1 MALIDTS
8 KEYILCAAFK
18 IRFDPPRLAKMKEE
32 GMDPTHIYCEP
43 HRQVFGTVTGW
54 RHADIL
60 YRFSDIIDQ
69 TDTGGFLTSLGRYVD
84 RHEAAEIAY
93 KCGQL
98 VAPKRTLYSEDLY

>member
-8 KEYILCAAFK
+8 KEYILCAAYK
-18 IRFDPPRLAKMKEE
+18 TKTDPPRLAKTKAE
-32 GMDPTHIYCEP
+32 GFDPSMIYYEP

-60 YRFSDIIDQ
+60 YRFGDIVDRS
-69 TDTGGFLTSLGRYVD
+69 DTGGFLTSLGRYVD
-84 RHEAAEIAY
+84 RHEASEIAY
-93 KCGQL
+93 KCGQI

>member
-1 MALIDTS
+1 MALVDTS
-8 KEYILCAAFK
+8 KEYILCAAYK
-18 IRFDPPRLAKMKEE
+18 TRFDPPRLAKLKAE
-32 GMDPTHIYCEP
+32 GMDPTHIYYEP

-60 YRFSDIIDQ
+60 YRFSDIVDQ

-84 RHEAAEIAY
+84 RHEASEIAY
-93 KCGQL
+93 KCGQI